1 MEQSTASAAPK
12 LDAAARRIALI
23 VASALFMQNLDG
35 AIINTSLPQIAN
47 SFAVQPIDTNIG
59 ITAYILSLAAF
70 IPLGGWVSDRFGA
83 KPVFAS
89 AIVLFTLASLACGLA
104 TSLWPFAAAR
114 AVQGIG
120 AALMAPVGRTLVL
133 RNTDKSS
140 LIEATALTVWPALIA
155 PVIGPLFGGLITT
168 YISWRWNFLL
178 NLPLGAVGLG
188 FVLAFIPDHRDAR
201 PTRLDAIGFLL
212 SSVALMCLLYGLE
225 RLAHG
230 IQNSANQTAGYQ
242 NWTFAVAL
250 ITAGTMLGVITV
262 RHFHRTRDPLLEL
275 SSFRLASFAVSTLD
289 GTVFRIAIQATPFL
303 LTLMLQLGFGLNA
316 WQAGAYVLI
325 YFSGN
330 LAMKSVTTRI
340 LRAYG
345 FRNVVVGNGIVV
357 FVTIIA
363 CGLLTPATPS
373 LVTALVLFAAGL
385 TRSMQFT
392 TFSTL
397 VFADV
402 RPEQRS
408 SASTLFNMSQQVSIG
423 LGVAVAAIVLETS
436 RTLHDEPSV
445 SLADFRLAFFIF
457 AFVTLA
463 ATLLATRLPRDAG
476 AELSGRPLA
485 EKSGLA
491 EKPAPATQ
499 T

>member
-1 MEQSTASAAPK
+1 MAQSTARAPPK
-12 LDAAARRIALI
+12 LDPAARRIALI
-23 VASALFMQNLDG
+23 VAGALFMQNLDG

-47 SFAVQPIDTNIG
+47 SFAVPPVDTNIG

-70 IPLGGWVSDRFGA
+70 IPLGGWSADRFGA
-83 KPVFAS
+83 KPVFAT
-89 AIVLFTLASLACGLA
+89 AIVIFTVASLACGLA

-114 AVQGIG
+114 AVQGMG

-155 PVIGPLFGGLITT
+155 PVIGPLLGGLITT

-178 NLPLGAVGLG
+178 NLPLGAAGLTC
-188 FVLAFIPDHRDAR
+188 VLAFIPDQRDAE
-201 PTRLDAIGFLL
+201 PTRLDATGFGL
-212 SSVALMCLLYGLE
+212 SAAALMCLLYGLE
-225 RLAHG
+225 RLAHAGNQSWPFAASLIATGG
-230 IQNSANQTAGYQ
+230 ILGMLSIRHLLRTRHPLVDLSSFQLP
-242 NWTFAVAL
+242 TFAVC
-250 ITAGTMLGVITV
+250 
-262 RHFHRTRDPLLEL
+262 
-275 SSFRLASFAVSTLD
+275 TLD
-289 GTVFRIAIQATPFL
+289 GTIFRIAIQATPFL
-303 LTLMLQLGFGLNA
+303 LPLMLQLGFGLNP

-330 LAMKSVTTRI
+330 LAMKSATTRI

-345 FRNVVVGNGIVV
+345 FRRVVIANGIVI
-357 FVTIIA
+357 FFTIAA
-363 CGLLTPATPS
+363 CGFLTPATPS

-392 TFSTL
+392 TFATL

-423 LGVAVAAIVLETS
+423 LGVAAAAIVLEMSHTV
-436 RTLHDEPSV
+436 RGQAQV
-445 SLADFRLAFFIF
+445 SLADFHAAFFIF
-457 AFVTLA
+457 AFVTLG
-463 ATLLATRLPRDAG
+463 ATLLAARLPRDAG
-476 AELSGRPLA
+476 AEVSGHRLA
-485 EKSGLA
+485 AST
-491 EKPAPATQ
+491 PVSPTQ
-499 T
+499 A